1 MNRFFIAVILICL
14 TGFSFAQNIKNT
26 DRDAILKVLE
36 DQLIAW
42 NSGDIEGYM
51 QGYWK
56 SDSLLFVG
64 KNGVRYGWNETLN
77 SYMKGYPTKAEMG
90 SLMFTV
96 ISLELLSETS
106 AFMIGKWSIA
116 RAENSVSGHFML
128 IWKKIAEKWFITAD
142 HSS

>member
-1 MNRFFIAVILICL
+1 MNRFYIAVILICL
-14 TGFSFAQNIKNT
+14 TGFSFAQNIKNA

-36 DQLIAW
+36 DQRIAW

-56 SDSLLFVG
+56 SDSLRFVG
-64 KNGVRYGWNETLN
+64 KNGVRYGWNETLS
-77 SYMKGYPTKAEMG
+77 SYKKGYPTKTEMG
-90 SLMFTV
+90 SLTFNV
-96 ISLELLSETS
+96 ISLEPFSETS

-128 IWKKIAEKWFITAD
+128 IWKKIAGKWLITAD